1 MIADKF
7 GMSVYGTV
15 LLMSFILYIV
25 PSLVCEYC
33 VCFHMQT
40 FVK

>member
-7 GMSVYGTV
+7 GMGVYGTV
-15 LLMSFILYIV
+15 LLMSFILHIV
-25 PSLVCEYC
+25 PSLVCGYC
-33 VCFHMQT
+33 VCFHMGA